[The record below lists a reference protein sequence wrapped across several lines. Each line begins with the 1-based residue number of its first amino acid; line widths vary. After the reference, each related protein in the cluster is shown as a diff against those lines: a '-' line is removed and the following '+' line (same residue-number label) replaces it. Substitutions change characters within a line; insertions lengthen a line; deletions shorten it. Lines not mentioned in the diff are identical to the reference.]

1 MNKNEILFEKIALEV
16 KALIDSEK
24 IVELNRYLEE
34 LHPRDIAEILVDL
47 EEEKRIKLF
56 EVLPWEIGAKVL
68 DELDSDIFSS
78 ILSKISIEHKKKIL
92 DLMSQDDMVDILSD
106 LSEDKRQEIINLLDS
121 ELAED
126 IKELL
131 VYKEDSA
138 GGIMTTDFIALRKDI
153 TVYSAIEYLRENA
166 PDAETIYYV
175 YVIDKDQ
182 KLVGV
187 ISLRELII
195 AKPNSLIEDIMSE
208 KVISVNVNDDQEE
221 VAKLVSKYDFLAI
234 PVTDINGKLRGII
247 TVDDII
253 DVIQE
258 EATEDIY
265 KFAGTSEAESEHLE
279 EDKFFSKVIYS
290 VKARLPWLLITLLG
304 GTLSATILGKY
315 ESTISQYTAVSFFMP
330 LLTGMGGN
338 VGTQSST
345 LTVRGIATGHVD
357 MKRAFK
363 TIFQEMS
370 VGASVGVVCSVII
383 CIVAYLWMGDFKLGV
398 VVGIAMAANMLTAAT
413 IGTLVPIIFKK
424 LGVDPAVASAPFIST
439 TLDITGLTIY
449 FTLTTVLLLKI
460 S

>member
-1 MNKNEILFEKIALEV
+1 MNKNEILFEKVVVEV

-24 IVELNRYLEE
+24 IVELNEYLEE
-34 LHPRDIAEILVDL
+34 LHPRDIAEILVNL
-47 EEEKRIKLF
+47 EEDKKIKLF
-56 EVLPWEIGAKVL
+56 EVLPLEIGAKVL

-78 ILSKISIEHKKKIL
+78 ILSKISIEHKKRIL
-92 DLMSQDDMVDILSD
+92 DLMSQDDMVDILSN

-153 TVYSAIEYLRENA
+153 TAYSAIEYLRENA

-175 YVIDKDQ
+175 YVIDKHE

-195 AKPNSLIEDIMSE
+195 AKPNSLVEDIMSE

-234 PVTDINGKLRGII
+234 PVTDTNRKLRGII

-265 KFAGTSEAESEHLE
+265 KFAGTSEAESEYLE
-279 EDKFFSKVIYS
+279 EDKFFPKVIYS

-304 GTLSATILGKY
+304 GTMSATILGKY

-357 MKRAFK
+357 TKRAFK

-370 VGASVGVVCSVII
+370 VGASVGFVCSIII

-413 IGTLVPIIFKK
+413 IGTVVPIVFKK

-449 FTLTTVLLLKI
+449 FTLTTMLLLQI

>member
-1 MNKNEILFEKIALEV
+1 MEKDEILFDKLIEV

-24 IVELNRYLEE
+24 VIELNEYLEE
-34 LHPRDIAEILVDL
+34 FHPKDIAEILVSI
-47 EEEKRIKLF
+47 EEDRQLKLF
-56 EVLPWEIGAKVL
+56 EVLPWEIAAKVL

-78 ILSKISIEHKKKIL
+78 VLSKISIEHKKKIL
-92 DLMSQDDMVDILSD
+92 DLMSQDDMVDILSE
-106 LSEDKRQEIINLLDS
+106 LSEEKRQEVINLLDVES
-121 ELAED
+121 AED

-131 VYKEDSA
+131 VYGEDTA
-138 GGIMTTDFIALRKDI
+138 GGRMTTDFIALRKDV
-153 TVYSAIEYLRENA
+153 TAYNAIEYLRENA

-175 YVIDKDQ
+175 YVVDKQ
-182 KLVGV
+182 GKLSGV

-195 AKPNSLIEDIMSE
+195 AKPTSLVEDIMSE
-208 KVISVNVNDDQEE
+208 KVISVNVTDDQEE
-221 VAKLVSKYDFLAI
+221 VARLVSKYDFLAI
-234 PVTDINGKLRGII
+234 PVTDSHGRLRGII

-265 KFAGTSEAESEHLE
+265 KFAGTSETESEYLE
-279 EDKFFSKVIYS
+279 DDNFFIKVFSS
-290 VKARLPWLLITLLG
+290 VKARLPWLIITLFG
-304 GTLSATILGKY
+304 GVLSARILGNY
-315 ESTISQYTAVSFFMP
+315 QDTLSQYTQVAFFMP

-345 LTVRGIATGHVD
+345 LTVRGLATGYID
-357 MKRAFK
+357 MKKAFK

-370 VGASVGVVCSVII
+370 IGACVGMICSIIVCVV
-383 CIVAYLWMGDFKLGV
+383 AFLWMKNFKLGV
-398 VVGIAMAANMLTAAT
+398 VVGIAMAANMITAST

-439 TLDITGLTIY
+439 TLDITGITIY
-449 FTLTTVLLLKI
+449 FTLTTILLLKF